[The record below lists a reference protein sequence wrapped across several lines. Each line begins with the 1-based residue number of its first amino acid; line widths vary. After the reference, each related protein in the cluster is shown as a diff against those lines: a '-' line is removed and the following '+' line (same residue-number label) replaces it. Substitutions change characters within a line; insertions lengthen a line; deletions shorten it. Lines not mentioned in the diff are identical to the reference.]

1 MLLTNKLECLLL
13 ALLVCLVYV
22 IQATGNKHF
31 SLLLMLLTNKLE
43 CLIIACL
50 VSLFYVRWA
59 TGISLVYF
67 FFITDAL
74 DK

>member
-1 MLLTNKLECLLL
+1 MIVFMFYFIFLSPESFLSLRGQSYNLFPSSLTLLTNKLECLLL
-13 ALLVCLVYV
+13 AC
-22 IQATGNKHF
+22 Q
-31 SLLLMLLTNKLE
+31 
-43 CLIIACL
+43 

-59 TGISLVYF
+59 TGISLVHF